1 MKKLLT
7 AAAMASVMI
16 ASANCEAGWLDS
28 KAKAIG
34 RGVSNAGKVAG
45 RDFSDGAKHI
55 MNTPIRLGK
64 PNFGYMR
71 DTLNHRPFAND
82 TGELGRHLG
91 GHTTQ
96 DLLIEVLIEAA
107 NASN

>member
-34 RGVSNAGKVAG
+34 RGVSNAVKVAEG
-45 RDFSDGAKHI
+45 DFGAGTEHI
-55 MNTPIRLGK
+55 MSTPIRLGK
-64 PNFGYMR
+64 PNFGYIR
-71 DTLNHRPFAND
+71 DTLKHRPFAND

-91 GHTTQ
+91 DQTMQ
-96 DLLIEVLIEAA
+96 DLGIEIIELIMVPK
-107 NASN
+107 